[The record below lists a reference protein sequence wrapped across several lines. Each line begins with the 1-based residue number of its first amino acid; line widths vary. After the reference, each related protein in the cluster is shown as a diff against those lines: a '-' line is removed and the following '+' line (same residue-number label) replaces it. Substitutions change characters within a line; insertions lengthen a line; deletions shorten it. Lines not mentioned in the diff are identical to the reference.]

1 MLWRLIFVGGPLL
14 CPLHLCQPKAF
25 GREDA
30 PDELGGGK
38 DAALVLDVLE
48 EVLLRPPSTQ
58 LDVMRARAIM

>member
-1 MLWRLIFVGGPLL
+1 M

-48 EVLLRPPSTQ
+48 EVLIRPPSTQ